1 MSGRRSVTVGMLQS
15 PSEPC
20 AATHSPAQTLVKGLS
35 LLRAF
40 AAGEQHLGNKELA
53 DRTGLPRPTVSRLA
67 GVLVELGYLRYSDHL
82 GKYALGAGVLTLAYP
97 MAAGLAI
104 RHIARPFMK
113 QLADEIGGQVS
124 MGLTYG
130 TSMVFIET
138 SRSPRHRHSLPEL
151 GATTP
156 ILSSAMGRAYLAALS
171 PAHRAVQIQRLRL
184 EDPVRW
190 AAFHERAI
198 QAAARDY
205 VHLGFTRSLGDSHK
219 ALHACAVPLRT
230 RIDCEIVVVNC
241 SVMSHTLRRGQLE
254 DSIGP
259 HLIATCRQI
268 DTACGQHY

>member
-1 MSGRRSVTVGMLQS
+1 MSGRRTVMANVLRS
-15 PSEPC
+15 PAEP
-20 AATHSPAQTLVKGLS
+20 AIEHSQAQTLVKGLS

-40 AAGEQHLGNKELA
+40 AAGEQHLGNKDLA

-138 SRSPRHRHSLPEL
+138 SRSPRHRYSLPEL

-156 ILSSAMGRAYLAALS
+156 ILSSAMGRAYLAALP
-171 PAHRAVQIQRLRL
+171 PARRAAQLQCLRL
-184 EDPVRW
+184 EDPVHW
-190 AAFHERAI
+190 AAFHEKTV
-198 QAAARDY
+198 QAAAHDY
-205 VHLGFTRSLGDSHK
+205 VQHGFTRSLGDSNK
-219 ALHACAVPLRT
+219 ELHACAVPLRT
-230 RIDCEIVVVNC
+230 RIDNEIVVVNC
-241 SVMSHTLRRGQLE
+241 SVVAHTLRRGQLE
-254 DSIGP
+254 NVIGP
-259 HLIATCRQI
+259 QLIVACRQI
-268 DTACGQHY
+268 DGACGQR